1 MSEAIDQT
9 RTLHRRIKEILL
21 LEWDPIGIASMQGAQ
36 DEYDSYIPRIS
47 AMLIARKPVHEVF
60 EYLLWVETQHMGLAS
75 DRQRTQHVAEMLVT
89 LSR

>member
-1 MSEAIDQT
+1 MSEAMDQT

-21 LEWDPIGIASMQGAQ
+21 LEWDPIGITSMQGAQ
-36 DEYDSYIPRIS
+36 DEYDSYIPMIS
-47 AMLIARKPVHEVF
+47 AMLIARKLVHEVF